1 MHFTT
6 AVALHN
12 MGAIYL
18 EQEKYKEA
26 EKFLRAALAAKEKA
40 LKPSHLSVAH
50 TLDSLSAALD
60 GQGRQ
65 IEAQKVKRRSEAI
78 RRKAA
83 QS

>member
-1 MHFTT
+1 
-6 AVALHN
+6 
-12 MGAIYL
+12 
-18 EQEKYKEA
+18 
-26 EKFLRAALAAKEKA
+26 